1 MIIKK
6 FQGKSEAE
14 AVESAKKELGN
25 NVVIMNVRNVKRKGL
40 FSFILPQLT
49 EVTVALEE
57 EPERVPV
64 PKKEAAPAQMLPE
77 PAVRRELTTL
87 PPYEGGNRNN
97 HDPERTRKLLL
108 TKKEILKILGKI
120 KQESYT
126 IVPLELFLERGF
138 AKLEIGLCKGKKLH
152 DKRETLKKKD
162 IQREMERYK

>member
-1 MIIKK
+1 MTNQGRKIIATNKK
-6 FQGKSEAE
+6 AFHDYLIFEKFKAGIVLFGTEIKS
-14 AVESAKKELGN
+14 
-25 NVVIMNVRNVKRKGL
+25 IRKGAINL
-40 FSFILPQLT
+40 KDSFAKVEDM
-49 EVTVALEE
+49 EVFLYNCHIS
-57 EPERVPV
+57 
-64 PKKEAAPAQMLPE
+64 
-77 PAVRRELTTL
+77 
-87 PPYEGGNRNN
+87 PYESGNRNN